1 MWVVKIGG
9 SLYDTPQLKMWLN
22 IIAAAGVPVIIVPG
36 GGPFADQVRVAQQ
49 RWSVDDKVAHQMAL
63 CAMNQFGLLMTG
75 IEPLLSSASKFPDL
89 IKQVESGRSVVWLP
103 VEEDPD
109 VEQSWRVTSDS
120 LALWLAD
127 KVGAE
132 GLLLVKSA
140 PVTEENSAVLDEA
153 FESFRVGWGGCVKL
167 IQRDYFSE
175 WPSLIF

>member
-9 SLYDTPQLKMWLN
+9 SLYDSPQLKMWLN
-22 IIAAAGVPVIIVPG
+22 KIAAAGVPVIIVPG

-49 RWSVDDKVAHQMAL
+49 RWGVDDKAAHQMAL
-63 CAMNQFGLLMTG
+63 CAMNQFGLLITG
-75 IEPLLSSASKFPDL
+75 IEPQLSSASKIPEL

-103 VEEDPD
+103 AAEDPD

-140 PVTEENSAVLDEA
+140 ALTTLRSELLDAA
-153 FESFRVGWGGCVKL
+153 FDEYRQGWGGKVRL
-167 IQRDYFSE
+167 VQRDAIHE
-175 WPSLIF
+175 WPSLIL

>member
-9 SLYDTPQLKMWLN
+9 SLYDAPQLKMWLN
-22 IIAAAGVPVIIVPG
+22 KIAASGVPVIIVPG

-49 RWSVDDKVAHQMAL
+49 RWGVDDGTAHQMAL

-75 IEPLLSSASKFPDL
+75 IEPQLSRASKIPEL

-120 LALWLAD
+120 LALWLAKQVD
-127 KVGAE
+127 AE
-132 GLLLVKSA
+132 GVLLVKSA
-140 PVTEENSAVLDEA
+140 TLTTSSSELLDAA
-153 FESFRVGWGGCVKL
+153 FEEYRQGWGGEVKL
-167 IQRDYFSE
+167 VQRDAIHE
-175 WPSLIF
+175 WPSLII